1 MLEVSHLSKKN
12 IYKALIYSC
21 LYLAAPIHAQETQ
34 SDFKVTGFLSITGG
48 KVTQGNFDAGYAGPT
63 QINGYDCPC
72 YLADWGNSGIYTKS
86 FSLKPESRV
95 GLQLSYKPNTSTS
108 FVGQVVSRGTDGT
121 PNVQWAYGAYKLN
134 SNWEVQVGRKRI
146 PLYFYSDFQDIG
158 LSYPWVSTPPEL
170 YGWEVTN
177 FNGGSMR
184 YNGNLGEMNFNASVF
199 TGAEKAKDPLYQQL
213 YYTEKTEVSWKNIIG
228 ADMELSQD
236 AFTLRTVYLQSKVRT
251 KVFDLGID
259 DPATLKA
266 FGVAINADFDDWFM
280 LSEFTQLTRDFTDSQ
295 YKVTA
300 PAFTIGAGKRF
311 GAWSTFVNYAQYAE
325 KTNDEDKYTP
335 QKYKR
340 TSITLRYDL
349 DSSSALKAQID
360 KNKDSSN
367 NFGGN
372 TTVLRLS
379 YDRVF

>member
-1 MLEVSHLSKKN
+1 MIEVNRLSINK
-12 IYKALIYSC
+12 IYRLLICWC
-21 LYLAAPIHAQETQ
+21 LFIAIPSQAQETQ
-34 SDFKVTGFLSITGG
+34 SDFKLTGFLTIAGG
-48 KVTQGNFDAGYAGPT
+48 KVTQGNYDADYAGPS
-63 QINGYDCPC
+63 QINGYNCPC

-95 GLQLSYKPNTSTS
+95 GLQLSYKPNTNTS
-108 FVGQVVSRGTDGT
+108 FVGQVVSRGTDST

-134 SNWEVQVGRKRI
+134 SNWEIQAGRKRI

-158 LSYPWVSTPPEL
+158 LSYPWTSTPPEL

-177 FNGGSMR
+177 YNGGSLR
-184 YNGNLGEMNFNASVF
+184 YNGNFGDMNVNASVF
-199 TGAEKAKDPLYQQL
+199 TGTETAKDSLYQQL

-236 AFTLRTVYLQSKVRT
+236 AFTLRTVYLQANVRA

-266 FGVAINADFDDWFM
+266 FGFAINADFDDWFM
-280 LSEFTQLTRDFTDSQ
+280 LSELTQLTRDFTASQ

-311 GAWSTFVNYAQYAE
+311 GAWSTFLNYAQYVE
-325 KTNDEDKYTP
+325 KSSDEDKYIP

-340 TSITLRYDL
+340 TSITLRYDVN
-349 DSSSALKAQID
+349 SSSAVKAQID